1 MKKEK
6 KFLNDLENK
15 LSGISKKDRNKII
28 EKYRNIIHEEKSNN
42 RRIVDILKELGSTDL
57 VAEKEIQSLKSNGKI
72 KIFFNNVKE
81 FITKDIQFT
90 KKEKKEK
97 PKKEKIKK
105 EKIKKEKIK
114 KEKIKKE
121 KKNKVR
127 KEKVKRE
134 NIFKVLKSK
143 FNFKKK
149 DKDTLKENINETK
162 EEVKEEL
169 PNIVESITEKKIF
182 ESKGKRIRRIIFR
195 TLGTLLIICL
205 LFIWLWVTVLLM
217 SSMFAILDGIKYYG
231 FNIALFGIDLL
242 LLIIVILVNKLIIGK
257 KISIKWTLISVL
269 LTLIIIACGI
279 SLFMKQISKIDIV
292 KDVSDKYT
300 MTRKYEKISLPSN
313 LDKITRISFNSH
325 YDTKYTIEYDNT
337 LDNKITIETK
347 YYESYYDYY
356 MKKNVNDIYVSLSL
370 DYRDRLSVYLE
381 NLKENKIYDKNE
393 LSRYTVKITMNE
405 RDKDRVI
412 IEN

>member
-105 EKIKKEKIK
+105 EKIKKEK
-114 KEKIKKE
+114 
-121 KKNKVR
+121 KNKIR

-149 DKDTLKENINETK
+149 DKDTLKENIIETK

-195 TLGTLLIICL
+195 TLGILLIICL

-257 KISIKWTLISVL
+257 KISIKWTLISVI

-313 LDKITRISFNSH
+313 LDKVTRISFNSH

>member
-6 KFLNDLENK
+6 KYLNDLENK
-15 LSGISKKDRNKII
+15 LNGISKKDKDKII
-28 EKYRNIIHEEKSNN
+28 EKYKEIIKKEKSNN
-42 RRIVDILKELGSTDL
+42 RRIVDILKELGSVDL
-57 VAEKEIQSLKSNGKI
+57 VAEKEIQLLKSNSKI

-90 KKEKKEK
+90 KKD
-97 PKKEKIKK
+97 
-105 EKIKKEKIK
+105 K

-121 KKNKVR
+121 KKNKVK

-134 NIFKVLKSK
+134 NIFKILKSK

-149 DKDTLKENINETK
+149 DKDTLKENIVETK

-182 ESKGKRIRRIIFR
+182 EPKGKRTRRIILR
-195 TLGTLLIICL
+195 TLGVLLIICL

-231 FNIALFGIDLL
+231 FNIALFGVDLL
-242 LLIIVILVNKLIIGK
+242 LLIIVILVNKLILGK
-257 KISIKWTLISVL
+257 KISVKWTLISVL
-269 LTLIIIACGI
+269 LTLIIIASGI
-279 SLFMKQISKIDIV
+279 ALFMKQISKIDIV

-313 LDKITRISFNSH
+313 LDKVTRISFNSH

-356 MKKNVNDIYVSLSL
+356 MKKNVNDIYISLSL

-381 NLKENKIYDKNE
+381 NLKDNKIYDKNE

>member
-42 RRIVDILKELGSTDL
+42 KRIVDILKELGSTDL

-105 EKIKKEKIK
+105 EKIKKEK
-114 KEKIKKE
+114 
-121 KKNKVR
+121 KNKIR

-149 DKDTLKENINETK
+149 DKDTLKENIIETK

-169 PNIVESITEKKIF
+169 SNIVESITEKKIF

-195 TLGTLLIICL
+195 TLGILLIICL
-205 LFIWLWVTVLLM
+205 LFIWLWITVLLM

-257 KISIKWTLISVL
+257 KISIKWTLISVI

-313 LDKITRISFNSH
+313 LDKVTRISFNSH

>member
-15 LSGISKKDRNKII
+15 LSGISKKDRDKII

-42 RRIVDILKELGSTDL
+42 KRIIDILKELGSTDL

-105 EKIKKEKIK
+105 EKIKKEK
-114 KEKIKKE
+114 
-121 KKNKVR
+121 KNKVR

-149 DKDTLKENINETK
+149 DKDTLKENIIETK

-269 LTLIIIACGI
+269 LALIIIACGI

>member
-105 EKIKKEKIK
+105 EKIKKEK
-114 KEKIKKE
+114 
-121 KKNKVR
+121 KNKVR

-134 NIFKVLKSK
+134 NIFKILKSK

-182 ESKGKRIRRIIFR
+182 ESKDKRIRRIVFR
-195 TLGTLLIICL
+195 TLGVLLIICL

-257 KISIKWTLISVL
+257 KISIKWTLISVI

-313 LDKITRISFNSH
+313 LDKVTRISFNSH

>member
-15 LSGISKKDRNKII
+15 LNGISKKDRNKII

-81 FITKDIQFT
+81 FITKDIKFT

-97 PKKEKIKK
+97 P
-105 EKIKKEKIK
+105 KKEKIK

-195 TLGTLLIICL
+195 TLGILLIICL

-257 KISIKWTLISVL
+257 KISIKWTLISVI

-313 LDKITRISFNSH
+313 LDKVTRISFNSH

>member
-81 FITKDIQFT
+81 FITKDIQLT

-105 EKIKKEKIK
+105 EKIKKEK
-114 KEKIKKE
+114 
-121 KKNKVR
+121 KNKIR

-149 DKDTLKENINETK
+149 DKDTLKENIIETK

-195 TLGTLLIICL
+195 TLGILLIICL

-257 KISIKWTLISVL
+257 KISIKWTLISVI

-313 LDKITRISFNSH
+313 LDKVTRISFNSH

>member
-15 LSGISKKDRNKII
+15 LSGISKKDRDKII

-105 EKIKKEKIK
+105 EKT
-114 KEKIKKE
+114 KKE

-149 DKDTLKENINETK
+149 DKDTLKENIIETK

-242 LLIIVILVNKLIIGK
+242 LLIVVILVNKLIIGK

>member
-81 FITKDIQFT
+81 FITKDIQLT

-97 PKKEKIKK
+97 P
-105 EKIKKEKIK
+105 KKEKIK

-257 KISIKWTLISVL
+257 KISIKWTLISVI

>member
-105 EKIKKEKIK
+105 A
-114 KEKIKKE
+114 KIKKE
-121 KKNKVR
+121 KKNKIR

-149 DKDTLKENINETK
+149 DKDTLKENIIETK

>member
-105 EKIKKEKIK
+105 EKIKKEK
-114 KEKIKKE
+114 
-121 KKNKVR
+121 KNKIR

-149 DKDTLKENINETK
+149 DKDTLKENIIETK

-169 PNIVESITEKKIF
+169 PNIVESITGKKIF

-195 TLGTLLIICL
+195 TLGILLIICL

-257 KISIKWTLISVL
+257 KISIKWTLISVI

-313 LDKITRISFNSH
+313 LDKVTRISFNSH

>member
-105 EKIKKEKIK
+105 EKIKKEK
-114 KEKIKKE
+114 
-121 KKNKVR
+121 KNKVR

-149 DKDTLKENINETK
+149 DKDTLKENIIETK

-231 FNIALFGIDLL
+231 FNIALFGVDLL
-242 LLIIVILVNKLIIGK
+242 LLIVVILVNKLIIGK

>member
-6 KFLNDLENK
+6 KYLNDLENK
-15 LSGISKKDRNKII
+15 LNGISKKDKDKII
-28 EKYRNIIHEEKSNN
+28 EKYKEIIKKEKSNN
-42 RRIVDILKELGSTDL
+42 RRIVDILKELGSVDL
-57 VAEKEIQSLKSNGKI
+57 VAEKEIQLLKSNSKI

-97 PKKEKIKK
+97 
-105 EKIKKEKIK
+105 
-114 KEKIKKE
+114 IKKE
-121 KKNKVR
+121 KKNKVK

-134 NIFKVLKSK
+134 NIFKILKSK

-149 DKDTLKENINETK
+149 DKDTLKENIVETK

-182 ESKGKRIRRIIFR
+182 EPKGKRTRRIILR
-195 TLGTLLIICL
+195 TLGVLLIICL
-205 LFIWLWVTVLLM
+205 LFTWLWVTVLLM

-231 FNIALFGIDLL
+231 FNIALFGVDLL
-242 LLIIVILVNKLIIGK
+242 LLIIVILVNKLILGK

-269 LTLIIIACGI
+269 LTLIIIASGI
-279 SLFMKQISKIDIV
+279 ALFMKQISKIDIV

-313 LDKITRISFNSH
+313 LDKVTRISFNSH

-381 NLKENKIYDKNE
+381 NLKDNKIYDKNE

>member
-6 KFLNDLENK
+6 KYLNDLENK
-15 LSGISKKDRNKII
+15 LSGISKKDRDKII

-42 RRIVDILKELGSTDL
+42 RRIVDILKELGSTEE
-57 VAEKEIQSLKSNGKI
+57 VANKEIELLKSDNKI
-72 KIFFNNVKE
+72 KSFFKKIHI

-97 PKKEKIKK
+97 IKK
-105 EKIKKEKIK
+105 EKIK
-114 KEKIKKE
+114 
-121 KKNKVR
+121 

-149 DKDTLKENINETK
+149 DKDTLKENIIETK

-257 KISIKWTLISVL
+257 KISIKWTLISVI

-313 LDKITRISFNSH
+313 LDKVTRISFNSH

-381 NLKENKIYDKNE
+381 NLKDNKIYDKNE

>member
-90 KKEKKEK
+90 KREKKEK

-105 EKIKKEKIK
+105 EKIKKEK
-114 KEKIKKE
+114 
-121 KKNKVR
+121 KNKIR

-149 DKDTLKENINETK
+149 DKDTLKENIIETK

-257 KISIKWTLISVL
+257 KISIKWTLISVI

-292 KDVSDKYT
+292 KDVSEKYT
-300 MTRKYEKISLPSN
+300 MTRKYEKISLSSN
-313 LDKITRISFNSH
+313 LDKVTRISFNSH

>member
-15 LSGISKKDRNKII
+15 LNGISKKDRNKII

-42 RRIVDILKELGSTDL
+42 RRIVDILKEIGSTDL

-105 EKIKKEKIK
+105 EKIKKEK
-114 KEKIKKE
+114 
-121 KKNKVR
+121 KNKVR

-149 DKDTLKENINETK
+149 DKDTLKENIIETK

-182 ESKGKRIRRIIFR
+182 ESKGKRIRRIILR
-195 TLGTLLIICL
+195 TIGVLLIICL

-231 FNIALFGIDLL
+231 FNIALFGVDLL
-242 LLIIVILVNKLIIGK
+242 LLIIVILVNKLILGK

-269 LTLIIIACGI
+269 LTLIIIASGI

-313 LDKITRISFNSH
+313 LDKVTRISFNSH

-381 NLKENKIYDKNE
+381 NLKDNKIYDKNE

-405 RDKDRVI
+405 RDKNRVI

>member
-6 KFLNDLENK
+6 KYLNDLENK
-15 LSGISKKDRNKII
+15 LNGISKKDKDKII
-28 EKYRNIIHEEKSNN
+28 EKYREIIKKEKSNN
-42 RRIVDILKELGSTDL
+42 RRIVDILKELGSVEL
-57 VAEKEIQSLKSNGKI
+57 VAEKEIQLLKSNSKI

-105 EKIKKEKIK
+105 EKIKKEK
-114 KEKIKKE
+114 
-121 KKNKVR
+121 KNKIR

-149 DKDTLKENINETK
+149 DKDTLKENIIETK

-182 ESKGKRIRRIIFR
+182 ESKDKRTRRIILR
-195 TLGTLLIICL
+195 TLGVLLIICL

-231 FNIALFGIDLL
+231 FNIALFGVDLL
-242 LLIIVILVNKLIIGK
+242 LLIIVILVNKLILGK
-257 KISIKWTLISVL
+257 KISVKWTLISVL

-292 KDVSDKYT
+292 KDVSEKYT

-313 LDKITRISFNSH
+313 LDKVTRISFNSH

>member
-15 LSGISKKDRNKII
+15 LSGISKKDRDKII

-105 EKIKKEKIK
+105 EKT
-114 KEKIKKE
+114 KKE

-257 KISIKWTLISVL
+257 KISIKWTLISVI

>member
-42 RRIVDILKELGSTDL
+42 RRIVDILKEIGSTDL

-105 EKIKKEKIK
+105 EKIKKEK
-114 KEKIKKE
+114 
-121 KKNKVR
+121 KNKVR

-149 DKDTLKENINETK
+149 DKDTLKENIIETK

-231 FNIALFGIDLL
+231 FNIALFGVDLL

-257 KISIKWTLISVL
+257 KISIKWTLISVI

>member
-81 FITKDIQFT
+81 FITKDIQLT

-97 PKKEKIKK
+97 P
-105 EKIKKEKIK
+105 KKEKIK

-134 NIFKVLKSK
+134 NIFKILKSK

-149 DKDTLKENINETK
+149 DKDTLKENIIETK

-257 KISIKWTLISVL
+257 KISIKWTLISVI

-313 LDKITRISFNSH
+313 LDKVTRISFNSH

-356 MKKNVNDIYVSLSL
+356 MKKNVNDIYISLSL

>member
-15 LSGISKKDRNKII
+15 LSGISKKDRDKII

-105 EKIKKEKIK
+105 EKIKKEK
-114 KEKIKKE
+114 
-121 KKNKVR
+121 KNKVR

-149 DKDTLKENINETK
+149 DKDTLKENIIETK

-231 FNIALFGIDLL
+231 FNIALFGVDLL

-313 LDKITRISFNSH
+313 LDKVTRISFNSH

>member
-15 LSGISKKDRNKII
+15 LSGISKKDRDKII

-105 EKIKKEKIK
+105 EKT
-114 KEKIKKE
+114 KKE

-149 DKDTLKENINETK
+149 DKDTLKENIIETK

-257 KISIKWTLISVL
+257 KISIKWTLISVI

-313 LDKITRISFNSH
+313 LDKVTRISFNSH

>member
-105 EKIKKEKIK
+105 EKIKKEK
-114 KEKIKKE
+114 
-121 KKNKVR
+121 KNKVR

-134 NIFKVLKSK
+134 NIFKILKSK

-257 KISIKWTLISVL
+257 KISIKWTLISVI

>member
-81 FITKDIQFT
+81 FITKDIRFT

-97 PKKEKIKK
+97 SKKEKVKKEKVKKEKIKK
-105 EKIKKEKIK
+105 VKKEKL
-114 KEKIKKE
+114 
-121 KKNKVR
+121 
-127 KEKVKRE
+127 KRE

-149 DKDTLKENINETK
+149 DKDTLKENIIETK

-182 ESKGKRIRRIIFR
+182 ESKGKRIRRIILR
-195 TLGTLLIICL
+195 TLGVLLIICL

-300 MTRKYEKISLPSN
+300 MTRKYEKIGLPSN
-313 LDKITRISFNSH
+313 LDKVTRISFNSH

>member
-28 EKYRNIIHEEKSNN
+28 EKYRNIIHEEKYNN

-105 EKIKKEKIK
+105 EKIKKEK
-114 KEKIKKE
+114 
-121 KKNKVR
+121 KNKIR

-149 DKDTLKENINETK
+149 DKDTLKENIIETK

-195 TLGTLLIICL
+195 TLGILLIICL

-257 KISIKWTLISVL
+257 KISIKWTLISVI

-313 LDKITRISFNSH
+313 LDKVTRISFNSH

>member
-90 KKEKKEK
+90 KREKKEK

-105 EKIKKEKIK
+105 EKIKKEK
-114 KEKIKKE
+114 
-121 KKNKVR
+121 KNKIR

-149 DKDTLKENINETK
+149 DKDTLKENIIETK

-195 TLGTLLIICL
+195 TLGILLIICL

-257 KISIKWTLISVL
+257 KISIKWTLISVI

-313 LDKITRISFNSH
+313 LDKVTRISFNSH

>member
-105 EKIKKEKIK
+105 EKIKKEK
-114 KEKIKKE
+114 
-121 KKNKVR
+121 KNKVR

-149 DKDTLKENINETK
+149 DKDTLKENIIETK

-257 KISIKWTLISVL
+257 KISIKWTLISVI

>member
-6 KFLNDLENK
+6 KYLNDLENK
-15 LSGISKKDRNKII
+15 LNGISKKDKDKII
-28 EKYRNIIHEEKSNN
+28 EKYKEIIKKEKSNN
-42 RRIVDILKELGSTDL
+42 RRIVDILKELGSVDL
-57 VAEKEIQSLKSNGKI
+57 VAEKEIQLLKSNSKI

-105 EKIKKEKIK
+105 EKIKKEK
-114 KEKIKKE
+114 
-121 KKNKVR
+121 KNKIR

-149 DKDTLKENINETK
+149 DKDTLKENIIETK

-182 ESKGKRIRRIIFR
+182 EPKGKRTRRIILR
-195 TLGTLLIICL
+195 TLGVLLIICL

-231 FNIALFGIDLL
+231 FNIALFGVDLL
-242 LLIIVILVNKLIIGK
+242 LLIIVILVNKLILGK

-269 LTLIIIACGI
+269 LTLIIIASGI

-313 LDKITRISFNSH
+313 LDKVTRISFNSH

-381 NLKENKIYDKNE
+381 NLKDNKIYDKNE

>member
-42 RRIVDILKELGSTDL
+42 KRIIDILKELGSTDL

-105 EKIKKEKIK
+105 EKIKKEK
-114 KEKIKKE
+114 
-121 KKNKVR
+121 KNKIR

-149 DKDTLKENINETK
+149 DKDTLKENIIETK

-257 KISIKWTLISVL
+257 KISIKWTLISVI

>member
-105 EKIKKEKIK
+105 EKIKKEK
-114 KEKIKKE
+114 
-121 KKNKVR
+121 KNKIR

-149 DKDTLKENINETK
+149 DKDTLKENIIETK

-257 KISIKWTLISVL
+257 KISIKWTLISVI

-300 MTRKYEKISLPSN
+300 MTRKCEKISLPSN

>member
-105 EKIKKEKIK
+105 EKIKKEK
-114 KEKIKKE
+114 
-121 KKNKVR
+121 KNKVR

-149 DKDTLKENINETK
+149 DKDTLKENIIETK

-242 LLIIVILVNKLIIGK
+242 LFIIVILVNKLIIGK
-257 KISIKWTLISVL
+257 KISIKWTLISVI

-313 LDKITRISFNSH
+313 LDKVTRISFNSH

>member
-15 LSGISKKDRNKII
+15 LSGISKKDRDRII

-42 RRIVDILKELGSTDL
+42 KRIIDILKEIGSTDL

-72 KIFFNNVKE
+72 KIFFNNIKE

-105 EKIKKEKIK
+105 EKIKKEK
-114 KEKIKKE
+114 
-121 KKNKVR
+121 KNKIR

-149 DKDTLKENINETK
+149 EKDTLKENIIETK

-195 TLGTLLIICL
+195 TLGILLIICL

-257 KISIKWTLISVL
+257 KISIKWTLISVI

>member
-57 VAEKEIQSLKSNGKI
+57 VAKKEIQSLKSNGKI

-105 EKIKKEKIK
+105 EKIKKEK
-114 KEKIKKE
+114 
-121 KKNKVR
+121 KNKIR

-149 DKDTLKENINETK
+149 DKDTLKENIIETK

-231 FNIALFGIDLL
+231 FNIALFGVDLL
-242 LLIIVILVNKLIIGK
+242 LLIIVILVNKLILGK

-269 LTLIIIACGI
+269 LTLIIIASGI

-313 LDKITRISFNSH
+313 LDKVTRISFNSH

>member
-15 LSGISKKDRNKII
+15 LSGISKKDRDKII

-105 EKIKKEKIK
+105 EKT
-114 KEKIKKE
+114 KKE

-149 DKDTLKENINETK
+149 DKDTLKENIIETK

-257 KISIKWTLISVL
+257 KISIKWTLISVI

>member
-105 EKIKKEKIK
+105 EKIKKEK
-114 KEKIKKE
+114 
-121 KKNKVR
+121 KNKVR

-149 DKDTLKENINETK
+149 DKDTLKENIIETK

-195 TLGTLLIICL
+195 TLGILLIICL

>member
-6 KFLNDLENK
+6 KYLNDLENK
-15 LSGISKKDRNKII
+15 LNGISKKDKDKII
-28 EKYRNIIHEEKSNN
+28 EKYKEIIKKEKSNN
-42 RRIVDILKELGSTDL
+42 RRIVDILKELGSVDL
-57 VAEKEIQSLKSNGKI
+57 VAEKEIQLLKSNSKI
-72 KIFFNNVKE
+72 KIFFNNVKK

-97 PKKEKIKK
+97 IK
-105 EKIKKEKIK
+105 
-114 KEKIKKE
+114 
-121 KKNKVR
+121 

-134 NIFKVLKSK
+134 NIFKILKSK

-149 DKDTLKENINETK
+149 DKDTLKENIVETK

-169 PNIVESITEKKIF
+169 PNIVESIAEKKIF
-182 ESKGKRIRRIIFR
+182 EPKGKRTRRIILR
-195 TLGTLLIICL
+195 TLGVLLIICL

-231 FNIALFGIDLL
+231 FNIALFGVDLL
-242 LLIIVILVNKLIIGK
+242 LLIIVILVNKLILGK

-269 LTLIIIACGI
+269 LTLIIIASGI
-279 SLFMKQISKIDIV
+279 ALFMKQISKIDIV

-313 LDKITRISFNSH
+313 LDKITRISFNSN

-381 NLKENKIYDKNE
+381 NLKDNKIYDKNE

>member
-105 EKIKKEKIK
+105 EKT
-114 KEKIKKE
+114 KKE

-149 DKDTLKENINETK
+149 DKDTLKENIIETK

-257 KISIKWTLISVL
+257 KISIKWTLISVI

>member
-105 EKIKKEKIK
+105 EKT
-114 KEKIKKE
+114 KKE

-134 NIFKVLKSK
+134 NIFKILKSK

-149 DKDTLKENINETK
+149 DKDTLKENIIETK

-257 KISIKWTLISVL
+257 KISIKWTLISVI

-313 LDKITRISFNSH
+313 LDKVTRISFNSH

>member
-90 KKEKKEK
+90 KKEKKKK
-97 PKKEKIKK
+97 P
-105 EKIKKEKIK
+105 KKEKIK

-313 LDKITRISFNSH
+313 LDKVTRISFNSH

>member
-42 RRIVDILKELGSTDL
+42 KRIIDILKELGSTDL

-105 EKIKKEKIK
+105 EKIKKEK
-114 KEKIKKE
+114 
-121 KKNKVR
+121 KNKVR

-149 DKDTLKENINETK
+149 DKDTLKENIIETK

-257 KISIKWTLISVL
+257 KISIKWTLISVI